1 MAFIFLINILISFP
15 LSLVLVQRNRGQL
28 LDRPEWR
35 VIPELTICLFFFI
48 FFLSGSWLFSQD
60 TGKPEMITVA
70 VVIFVVIFVAVLVVI
85 CKSELF
91 NKIVTKKL
99 SLTGKGDGNP
109 DSQSNSLK
117 EKKEYYK
124 ERLSYISYTVIYF
137 SVIFLFL
144 ALLEV
149 LVLGILLSDHSKE
162 IYKLFG
168 LKEKEDIF
176 ESELQKIHYISIV
189 GIGFTIFQM
198 LESFK
203 FSKEKMQKDRI
214 ANIKEYLAEK
224 SVKN

>member
-70 VVIFVVIFVAVLVVI
+70 VVIFVAVLVVI

-91 NKIVTKKL
+91 NKIVTEKL

-109 DSQSNSLK
+109 DSQGK
-117 EKKEYYK
+117 KKEYYK
-124 ERLSYISYTVIYF
+124 ERFSYISYTVIYF

-149 LVLGILLSDHSKE
+149 LVLGILLSDQSKE